1 MKLPSRIMED
11 AVTEFSRLPGIGK
24 KTALRLVLHLMQEDA
39 SRSVRWLSHCN
50 NKTEL
55 RYCKRCFNIA
65 EDDLC
70 SICMGRNRQHQM
82 ICVVESLRDLLAIEN
97 TQQYQGFTIYWAVSS
112 RLLKESGLNNFI
124 SLSLLIDFRGWNLL
138 NLFWPESGYRRRYHS
153 LLYTCTDQKA
163 GLDVRI
169 TSIARGI
176 SFGGELEYTDEIT
189 LARSRCPN
197 AVSTKLRQAESGSQ
211 YHHS

>member
-1 MKLPSRIMED
+1 
-11 AVTEFSRLPGIGK
+11 
-24 KTALRLVLHLMQEDA
+24 MQEDA
-39 SRSVRWLSHCN
+39 SRVGQMAESLQRL
-50 NKTEL
+50 KTEL

-97 TQQYQGFTIYWAVSS
+97 TQQYQGVYHILGGV
-112 RLLKESGLNNFI
+112 I
-124 SLSLLIDFRGWNLL
+124 SPVEGVGPEQLHITELIDRLPGLESPELILAL
-138 NLFWPESGYRRRYHS
+138 NPDIEGDTTAFYIHA
-153 LLYTCTDQKA
+153 QIKKA

-189 LARSRCPN
+189 LARSLAARMPYQRN
-197 AVSTKLRQAESGSQ
+197 SDS
-211 YHHS
+211 